1 MEQYF
6 ILYNENGDEIQC
18 ETLATFYS
26 EETNKDYIIYTDN
39 QLDEEGNYKVYASIY
54 NMNEE
59 GFELIEVETDE
70 EWEMIASILETAQN
84 EALEDNE

>member
-6 ILYNENGDEIQC
+6 MIYDEHGNETQC

-39 QLDEEGNYKVYASIY
+39 QLDEEGNCKVYASIY
-54 NMNEE
+54 KMDGE
-59 GFELIEVETDE
+59 GFELMEVETDE
-70 EWEMIASILETAQN
+70 EWDMIAGVLETAQN